1 MFHPPR
7 HADGG
12 RGGEVKPSRSAR
24 LACAC
29 LLAAS
34 LSPALAQD
42 NRHPESDAITQA
54 CTGTV
59 TDECIVRNFKDTQEA
74 SVIRGRLAFK
84 NYCVLCHG
92 PQGQGDGRAAKLHTP
107 RPFNLT
113 TSTAPRYYIADMVRK
128 GGEAMGRGKG
138 MPPWGEQLTD
148 EQVQD
153 VLNFLFTLRTSP

>member
-1 MFHPPR
+1 MKFTWF
-7 HADGG
+7 G
-12 RGGEVKPSRSAR
+12 R
-24 LACAC
+24 LACAGV
-29 LLAAS
+29 LATGVS
-34 LSPALAQD
+34 TALAQEGK
-42 NRHPESDAITQA
+42 HPDADAVTRV

-59 TDECIVRNFKDTQEA
+59 TDECIVRNFKDTLEA
-74 SVIRGRLAFK
+74 SVIRGRLAFQ

-92 PQGQGDGRAAKLHTP
+92 PEGRGDGRAAKLHTP

-153 VLNFLFTLRTSP
+153 VLNFLFTLRASP